1 MSNENESKPTLS
13 YFDRM
18 VGTLHELPDVV
29 KVKATTMRIVPTF
42 GMGTYVYVVQT
53 FRQKEI
59 GDTIFL
65 ESVSESG
72 TVRLV
77 IPPAVANV
85 IARQRDQLS
94 KRSRSKASR
103 QVIVPTFGMGTMAD
117 RMARGEKPGFMKRK

>member
-1 MSNENESKPTLS
+1 MSENQESKPPLS

-29 KVKATTMRIVPTF
+29 KVKATTMRVVPTF
-42 GMGTYVYVVQT
+42 GLGTYVYVVQT

-72 TVRLV
+72 TTRLV
-77 IPPAVANV
+77 IPPVVANV

-94 KRSRSKASR
+94 KRSRSRASR
-103 QVIVPTFGMGTMAD
+103 QVMAD
-117 RMARGEKPGFMKRK
+117 RMARGEKPGFMKKR